1 MLQAKSVRA
10 SPNNPM
16 PPATA
21 VLFDLDG
28 VLLDTERL
36 YTEATQAI
44 VGRFGKTF
52 TWAIKRDAMGRDAL
66 VSARIVLDRLDVP
79 LTPEE
84 FVAERDVILEQLVQR
99 CEAIE
104 GAEAFVRSLV
114 DHRVPVAVA
123 TSSNRALYNIK
134 IRPHAWFDLF
144 SAVVCG
150 DDPRVG
156 AKKPAPDIFLVAARD
171 LNVDPGQCL
180 VFEDSPAGVEAA
192 LAAGMRVVAL
202 PEPTAGPDHRAHFH
216 AAHHVLQGWSEAS
229 LALLAG

>member
-1 MLQAKSVRA
+1 
-10 SPNNPM
+10 M

-66 VSARIVLDRLDVP
+66 VSARIVLDRLGVP

-84 FVAERDVILEQLVQR
+84 FVAERDVILERLVQR

-114 DHRVPVAVA
+114 GHGVPVAVA
-123 TSSNRALYNIK
+123 TSSNRPLYDIK

-144 SAVVCG
+144 GAVVCG
-150 DDPRVG
+150 DDPRVR
-156 AKKPAPDIFLVAARD
+156 AKKPAPDIFLVAAGD
-171 LNVDPGQCL
+171 LNVDPGRCL

-202 PEPTAGPDHRAHFH
+202 PEPTAGPDHREHFR
-216 AAHHVLQGWSEAS
+216 AAHHVLKGWSEAS

>member
-1 MLQAKSVRA
+1 MSSLRT
-10 SPNNPM
+10 
-16 PPATA
+16 TA

-66 VSARIVLDRLDVP
+66 VSARIVLDRLGVP

-84 FVAERDVILEQLVQR
+84 FVAERDVLLERLVEH
-99 CEAIE
+99 CEPIE
-104 GAEAFVRSLV
+104 GAETFVRSLV
-114 DHRVPVAVA
+114 DHGVPVAVA
-123 TSSNRALYNIK
+123 TSSNRALYELK
-134 IRPHAWFDLF
+134 VRPHAWFGLF
-144 SAVVCG
+144 GAVVCG
-150 DDPRVG
+150 DDPRVR

-171 LNVDPGQCL
+171 LGADPAGCL

-202 PEPTAGPDHRAHFH
+202 PEPTAGPDHPEHFR
-216 AAHHVLQGWSEAS
+216 AAHHVLKGWSEAS
-229 LALLAG
+229 LALLSG